1 MISGILTSALDE
13 VMEDSDIH
21 TLLEDIPKEPLLY
34 FAQISTSDS
43 NNGIYLED
51 TEKKKQSVSTKKPS
65 SHQAVSEKLI
75 K

>member
-1 MISGILTSALDE
+1 MIAGILTSALDE

-21 TLLEDIPKEPLLY
+21 TLLEDIPKEPLVY
-34 FAQISTSDS
+34 FAQISTSES

-51 TEKKKQSVSTKKPS
+51 NSKKQSATSKKS
-65 SHQAVSEKLI
+65 SSSVSEKLI